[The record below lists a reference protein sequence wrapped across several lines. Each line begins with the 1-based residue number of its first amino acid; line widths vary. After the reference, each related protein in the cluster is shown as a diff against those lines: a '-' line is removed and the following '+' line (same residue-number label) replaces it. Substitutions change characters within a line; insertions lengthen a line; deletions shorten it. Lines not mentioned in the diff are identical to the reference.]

1 MNKKIF
7 IFTFLLI
14 ASPVFA
20 ADNPFRDEVINELP
34 PSLTGVEASKPAK
47 TSFTEKIK
55 GLFNRV
61 EKQDIESAKEVAI
74 AEPDK
79 EAAKAMKAIEKEQKA
94 KAKAAE
100 KEIENARKSAEKASK
115 QAEKE
120 QLELAKKAEEE
131 AQKLAKE
138 QAKAEEV
145 AAKEAAKLATNT
157 KKAEEKAIK
166 LAKKE
171 AKKLAKEQAKAE
183 KEAAKLAEKAQKAT
197 EEITL
202 ENNEVA
208 EEQTEIP
215 AVSEGEEKTTLTNT
229 AYEGSVETTKIIQ
242 VDDCVKIAMENH
254 PAIKS
259 ALSNSEIYKTKI
271 GQAWSNFFPTFSA
284 GLSYSRNDM
293 QVANFAFPTQEYD
306 MFYAPTISGNM
317 LLFDFGKTKAQAD
330 LAKQT
335 YESTKFALEN
345 SINTVVYTVKQAY
358 YNLLFAQQ
366 QVKVYED
373 TVADFTLHL
382 EQAKAYYDIG
392 TKAKIDVL
400 TAEYNLGR
408 AKLNLIQAK
417 NTLKVAYVQLSNAM
431 GKPDYSDYD
440 VVDNL
445 TKKAYG
451 IEVEE
456 AVQTAF
462 ETSPQLLAAKK
473 KADASGLLVR
483 ASKRAFMPNVSAFG
497 GYTRGGKKVDTDYGY
512 QFGAQINYAN
522 VNLMQLKKQV
532 DEAKATHNKDV
543 ADYESAKQNIYFEVK
558 QAHINMT
565 NAQESITVSK
575 LSMDQAKEQYDQA
588 SGRYKVGLGDAI
600 ELKDAETTYRNA
612 QLDYYNSLLNYH
624 VSAANL
630 ERLMG
635 VPLES
640 SDVDLL

>member
-1 MNKKIF
+1 MNKKLF
-7 IFTFLLI
+7 IFMFLVM

-20 ADNPFRDEVINELP
+20 IDNPFREEVINEVPPTLP
-34 PSLTGVEASKPAK
+34 QVEVQKP
-47 TSFTEKIK
+47 SFTEKVK
-55 GLFNRV
+55 SLFTRD
-61 EKQDIESAKEVAI
+61 EKIEKAKDVKVV
-74 AEPDK
+74 EPDK
-79 EAAKAMKAIEKEQKA
+79 ETAAKIKAIEKEQKA

-100 KEIENARKSAEKASK
+100 KEIEDARKAAEKASK
-115 QAEKE
+115 QVEKA
-120 QLELAKKAEEE
+120 QLE
-131 AQKLAKE
+131 
-138 QAKAEEV
+138 
-145 AAKEAAKLATNT
+145 AT
-157 KKAEEKAIK
+157 K
-166 LAKKE
+166 
-171 AKKLAKEQAKAE
+171 KAE
-183 KEAAKLAEKAQKAT
+183 KEAKAAAELAEKTAKEKAKEAEKQAKLAEKEAKKAAKSKKA
-197 EEITL
+197 EAVEL
-202 ENNEVA
+202 EVGEVQAVA
-208 EEQTEIP
+208 E
-215 AVSEGEEKTTLTNT
+215 GENTTTLTNT
-229 AYEGSVETTKIIQ
+229 AYEASVETTRIME
-242 VDDCVKIAMENH
+242 VDECVKIAMENH

-271 GQAWSNFFPTFSA
+271 AQAWSNFFPTFSA

-330 LAKQT
+330 LAKRT

-345 SINTVVYTVKQAY
+345 SINTVVFTVKQAY

-440 VVDNL
+440 VTDTL
-445 TKKAYG
+445 TKKAYA
-451 IEVEE
+451 IEVDE
-456 AVQTAF
+456 AVNTAF
-462 ETSPQLLAAKK
+462 ETSPELLAAKK

-512 QFGAQINYAN
+512 QFGAQINYTT
-522 VNLMQLKKQV
+522 VNLMLLKKQV

-635 VPLES
+635 VPLKS

>member
-1 MNKKIF
+1 MLVDI
-7 IFTFLLI
+7 
-14 ASPVFA
+14 
-20 ADNPFRDEVINELP
+20 
-34 PSLTGVEASKPAK
+34 
-47 TSFTEKIK
+47 EKI
-55 GLFNRV
+55 
-61 EKQDIESAKEVAI
+61 EKAKDVKVV
-74 AEPDK
+74 EPDK
-79 EAAKAMKAIEKEQKA
+79 ETAAKIKAIEKEQAA

-100 KEIENARKSAEKASK
+100 KEIEEARKAAKKASK
-115 QAEKE
+115 QAEKA
-120 QLELAKKAEEE
+120 QL
-131 AQKLAKE
+131 
-138 QAKAEEV
+138 
-145 AAKEAAKLATNT
+145 EAAK
-157 KKAEEKAIK
+157 
-166 LAKKE
+166 
-171 AKKLAKEQAKAE
+171 KAE
-183 KEAAKLAEKAQKAT
+183 KEAKKAAKAQKA
-197 EEITL
+197 EAVEL
-202 ENNEVA
+202 EAGEVPAVA
-208 EEQTEIP
+208 E
-215 AVSEGEEKTTLTNT
+215 GENTTTLTNT
-229 AYEGSVETTKIIQ
+229 AYEGSVETTKIIK

-254 PAIKS
+254 PAIKA
-259 ALSNSEIYKTKI
+259 ALSNSEIYKSKI

-284 GLSYSRNDM
+284 GVSYSRNDM
-293 QVANFAFPTQEYD
+293 QVANFAFPTQKYD
-306 MFYAPTISGNM
+306 MFYAPTVSGNM

-330 LAKQT
+330 LAKRT

-345 SINTVVYTVKQAY
+345 SINTVVFTVKQAY

-366 QVKVYED
+366 QVRVYED

-440 VVDNL
+440 VTDTL
-445 TKKAYG
+445 TTKAYA
-451 IEVEE
+451 IEVDD
-456 AVQTAF
+456 AVNTAF

-512 QFGAQINYAN
+512 QLGAQINYTT
-522 VNLMQLKKQV
+522 VNLMLLKKQV

-612 QLDYYNSLLNYH
+612 QLDYYNSVLNYH

>member
-7 IFTFLLI
+7 IFMFLVM

-20 ADNPFRDEVINELP
+20 IDNPFREEVVSEVPPTLP
-34 PSLTGVEASKPAK
+34 AVEVQK
-47 TSFTEKIK
+47 TSFTDKLKSLFTRDTKIEK
-55 GLFNRV
+55 
-61 EKQDIESAKEVAI
+61 AKDVKAV
-74 AEPDK
+74 EPDK
-79 EAAKAMKAIEKEQKA
+79 ETAAKIKAIEKEQAA

-100 KEIENARKSAEKASK
+100 KEIEAARKAAEKASK
-115 QAEKE
+115 EAEKA
-120 QLELAKKAEEE
+120 QLE
-131 AQKLAKE
+131 
-138 QAKAEEV
+138 
-145 AAKEAAKLATNT
+145 AT
-157 KKAEEKAIK
+157 K
-166 LAKKE
+166 
-171 AKKLAKEQAKAE
+171 KAE
-183 KEAAKLAEKAQKAT
+183 KEAKEVAELAEKASKEKAKEAEKAAKIAAKEAEKQAKLAEKEAKKAVKTQKT
-197 EEITL
+197 ETVEL
-202 ENNEVA
+202 ETGEVPAVA
-208 EEQTEIP
+208 E
-215 AVSEGEEKTTLTNT
+215 GENTTTLTNT
-229 AYEGSVETTKIIQ
+229 AYEGSVETTKIIK
-242 VDDCVKIAMENH
+242 VDECVKIAMENH
-254 PAIKS
+254 PAIKA
-259 ALSNSEIYKTKI
+259 ALSNSEIYKSKI

-330 LAKQT
+330 LAKRT

-345 SINTVVYTVKQAY
+345 SINTVVFTVKQAY

-366 QVKVYED
+366 QVQVYED

-440 VVDNL
+440 VTDTL
-445 TKKAYG
+445 TKKAYA
-451 IEVEE
+451 IEVDD
-456 AVQTAF
+456 AVKTAF

-512 QFGAQINYAN
+512 QVGAQINYST
-522 VNLMQLKKQV
+522 VNLMLLKKQV

>member
-1 MNKKIF
+1 MNKKLF
-7 IFTFLLI
+7 IFMFLVM

-20 ADNPFRDEVINELP
+20 IDNPFREEVINELP
-34 PSLTGVEASKPAK
+34 PTLPQVEAQKP
-47 TSFTEKIK
+47 SFTDKVKSLFTRDEKI
-55 GLFNRV
+55 
-61 EKQDIESAKEVAI
+61 EKAKDVKAV
-74 AEPDK
+74 EPDK
-79 EAAKAMKAIEKEQKA
+79 ETAAKIKAIEKEQKA

-100 KEIENARKSAEKASK
+100 KEVEAARKAAEKASK
-115 QAEKE
+115 EAEKA
-120 QLELAKKAEEE
+120 QLE
-131 AQKLAKE
+131 
-138 QAKAEEV
+138 
-145 AAKEAAKLATNT
+145 AT
-157 KKAEEKAIK
+157 K
-166 LAKKE
+166 
-171 AKKLAKEQAKAE
+171 KAE
-183 KEAAKLAEKAQKAT
+183 KEAKEIAKKAEKQAKLAEKEAKKTAKT
-197 EEITL
+197 KKDEAVEL
-202 ENNEVA
+202 ETGEV
-208 EEQTEIP
+208 P
-215 AVSEGEEKTTLTNT
+215 AVDEGENKTTLTNT
-229 AYEGSVETTKIIQ
+229 AYEASVETTRIME
-242 VDDCVKIAMENH
+242 VDECVKIAMENH

-330 LAKQT
+330 LAKRT
-335 YESTKFALEN
+335 YESTQFALEN

-366 QVKVYED
+366 QVQVYEE

-440 VVDNL
+440 VTDTL
-445 TKKAYG
+445 TKKAYA
-451 IEVEE
+451 IEVDD
-456 AVQTAF
+456 AVNTAF

-512 QFGAQINYAN
+512 QFGAQINYST
-522 VNLMQLKKQV
+522 VNLMLLKKQV

-635 VPLES
+635 VPLQS

>member
-1 MNKKIF
+1 MNKKLF
-7 IFTFLLI
+7 IFMFLVM

-20 ADNPFRDEVINELP
+20 IDNPFREEVINELP
-34 PSLTGVEASKPAK
+34 PTLPQVEAQKP
-47 TSFTEKIK
+47 SFTDKVKSLFTRDEKI
-55 GLFNRV
+55 
-61 EKQDIESAKEVAI
+61 EKAKDVKAV
-74 AEPDK
+74 EPDK
-79 EAAKAMKAIEKEQKA
+79 ETAAKIKAIEKEQKA

-100 KEIENARKSAEKASK
+100 KEVEAARKAAEKASK
-115 QAEKE
+115 EAEKA
-120 QLELAKKAEEE
+120 QLE
-131 AQKLAKE
+131 
-138 QAKAEEV
+138 
-145 AAKEAAKLATNT
+145 AT
-157 KKAEEKAIK
+157 K
-166 LAKKE
+166 
-171 AKKLAKEQAKAE
+171 KAE
-183 KEAAKLAEKAQKAT
+183 KEAKEIAKKAEKQAKLAEKEAKKTAKT
-197 EEITL
+197 KKDEAVEL
-202 ENNEVA
+202 ETGEV
-208 EEQTEIP
+208 P
-215 AVSEGEEKTTLTNT
+215 AVDEGEKKTTLTNT
-229 AYEGSVETTKIIQ
+229 AYEASVETTRIME
-242 VDDCVKIAMENH
+242 VDECVKIAMENH

-259 ALSNSEIYKTKI
+259 ALSNSEIYKSKI

-293 QVANFAFPTQEYD
+293 QVANFAFPTQKYD

-330 LAKQT
+330 LAKRT
-335 YESTKFALEN
+335 YESTQFALEN

-366 QVKVYED
+366 QVQVYEE

-440 VVDNL
+440 VTDTL
-445 TKKAYG
+445 TKKAYA
-451 IEVEE
+451 IEVDD
-456 AVQTAF
+456 AVNTAF

-512 QFGAQINYAN
+512 QFGAQINYST
-522 VNLMQLKKQV
+522 VNLMLLKKQV

-635 VPLES
+635 VPLQS

>member
-1 MNKKIF
+1 MNKKLF
-7 IFTFLLI
+7 IFMFLVM

-20 ADNPFRDEVINELP
+20 NDNPFRDEVINELP
-34 PSLTGVEASKPAK
+34 PALSEVKMTEAK
-47 TSFTEKIK
+47 TPFTQ
-55 GLFNRV
+55 RV
-61 EKQDIESAKEVAI
+61 KNIFVRDNKDTAKEIKAVEPKTEAI
-74 AEPDK
+74 KTIDSVKKEQEKAEKELIKQQKAEAKALK
-79 EAAKAMKAIEKEQKA
+79 EAE
-94 KAKAAE
+94 KAAE
-100 KEIENARKSAEKASK
+100 
-115 QAEKE
+115 QV
-120 QLELAKKAEEE
+120 KKAE
-131 AQKLAKE
+131 LASIE
-138 QAKAEEV
+138 
-145 AAKEAAKLATNT
+145 
-157 KKAEEKAIK
+157 
-166 LAKKE
+166 
-171 AKKLAKEQAKAE
+171 KAE
-183 KEAAKLAEKAQKAT
+183 KEALKAKKLEEKELAKAEKQAKKNAK
-197 EEITL
+197 
-202 ENNEVA
+202 NEVNLVD
-208 EEQTEIP
+208 ENVETPETP
-215 AVSEGEEKTTLTNT
+215 LVTDGENKTTLTNT
-229 AYEGSVETTKIIQ
+229 AYEGSVETTKIMQ
-242 VDDCVKIAMENH
+242 VDECVKIAMENH

-259 ALSNSEIYKTKI
+259 ALSNTEIYKSKI

-284 GLSYSRNDM
+284 GLSYSRNDA
-293 QVANFAFPTQEYD
+293 QAANFAFPVQKYD

-330 LAKQT
+330 LAKRT
-335 YESTKFALEN
+335 YESTQFALEN

-366 QVKVYED
+366 QVQVYED

-408 AKLNLIQAK
+408 AKLNLIQAN
-417 NTLKVAYVQLSNAM
+417 NTMKVAYVQLSNAM
-431 GKPDYSDYD
+431 GKPEYSDYD
-440 VVDNL
+440 VVDTL
-445 TKKAYG
+445 TKKAYSVS
-451 IEVEE
+451 VED
-456 AVQTAF
+456 AVNTAF
-462 ETSPQLLAAKK
+462 ETSPELLAAKK
-473 KADASGLLVR
+473 KADASGLLIK
-483 ASKRAFMPNVSAFG
+483 ASKRAFTPNVSAFG
-497 GYTRGGKKVDTDYGY
+497 GYTRGGKKIDTDYGY
-512 QFGAQINYAN
+512 QFGAQINYST
-522 VNLMQLKKQV
+522 VNLMLLKKQV

-565 NAQESITVSK
+565 NAQESITVAK

-635 VPLES
+635 TPLES

>member
-1 MNKKIF
+1 MNKKLF
-7 IFTFLLI
+7 IFMFLAI

-20 ADNPFRDEVINELP
+20 IDNALKEEIVDELP
-34 PSLTGVEASKPAK
+34 PTLPAVEVQKP
-47 TSFTEKIK
+47 SFTDRVKSIFARDEKI
-55 GLFNRV
+55 
-61 EKQDIESAKEVAI
+61 EKAKETEAV
-74 AEPDK
+74 EPDK
-79 EAAKAMKAIEKEQKA
+79 ETAKKIKAIEKEQKE

-100 KEIENARKSAEKASK
+100 KEIEDARKAAEKASK
-115 QAEKE
+115 EAEKAQLQAAKQAEKE
-120 QLELAKKAEEE
+120 AKDAVKLAEKKAKEE
-131 AQKLAKE
+131 A
-138 QAKAEEV
+138 KAAEK
-145 AAKEAAKLATNT
+145 AAK
-157 KKAEEKAIK
+157 I
-166 LAKKE
+166 
-171 AKKLAKEQAKAE
+171 AE
-183 KEAAKLAEKAQKAT
+183 KEAKTQKA
-197 EEITL
+197 EAVEL
-202 ENNEVA
+202 EA
-208 EEQTEIP
+208 GEIP
-215 AVSEGEEKTTLTNT
+215 AVAEGEDTTTLTNT
-229 AYEGSVETTKIIQ
+229 AYEGSVETTKIIK
-242 VDDCVKIAMENH
+242 VDECVKIAMENH
-254 PAIKS
+254 PAIKA
-259 ALSNSEIYKTKI
+259 ALSNSEIYKSKI

-284 GLSYSRNDM
+284 GVSYSRNDM

-306 MFYAPTISGNM
+306 MFYAPTLSANM

-330 LAKQT
+330 LAKRT

-345 SINTVVYTVKQAY
+345 SINNVVFTVKQAY

-366 QVKVYED
+366 QVQVYED

-417 NTLKVAYVQLSNAM
+417 NTLKVAYVQLSNAI
-431 GKPDYSDYD
+431 GKPEYSDYD
-440 VVDNL
+440 VTDTL
-445 TKKAYG
+445 TKKAYS
-451 IEVEE
+451 IEIED
-456 AVQTAF
+456 AVKTAF
-462 ETSPQLLAAKK
+462 ETSPELLATKK

-483 ASKRAFMPNVSAFG
+483 ASRRAFLPNVSAFG
-497 GYTRGGKKVDTDYGY
+497 GYTRGGKKVNTDYGY
-512 QFGAQINYAN
+512 QFGGQINYAN

-532 DEAKATHNKDV
+532 DEAKATHDKDV

-600 ELKDAETTYRNA
+600 ELKDAETTYRNS

>member
-1 MNKKIF
+1 MNKKLF
-7 IFTFLLI
+7 IFMFLVM
-14 ASPVFA
+14 ASPVLA
-20 ADNPFRDEVINELP
+20 SDNPFRDEVINELP
-34 PSLTGVEASKPAK
+34 PTLTEVKTTEAK
-47 TSFTEKIK
+47 TPFVQRVKDLFTRDDKD
-55 GLFNRV
+55 L
-61 EKQDIESAKEVAI
+61 AKEVEVV
-74 AEPDK
+74 EPKGEALKTIDSVKKEQEK
-79 EAAKAMKAIEKEQKA
+79 EAKELKKQQKELE
-94 KAKAAE
+94 KAA
-100 KEIENARKSAEKASK
+100 KEAEKV
-115 QAEKE
+115 AE
-120 QLELAKKAEEE
+120 QAKKAELE
-131 AQKLAKE
+131 AIE
-138 QAKAEEV
+138 
-145 AAKEAAKLATNT
+145 
-157 KKAEEKAIK
+157 
-166 LAKKE
+166 
-171 AKKLAKEQAKAE
+171 KAE
-183 KEAAKLAEKAQKAT
+183 KEALKVQKQKDKELAKAEKQAKKDAKNVVNEVTLVDENQEVAT
-197 EEITL
+197 ET
-202 ENNEVA
+202 
-208 EEQTEIP
+208 P
-215 AVSEGEEKTTLTNT
+215 AVVENTEEKTTLTNT
-229 AYEGSVETTKIIQ
+229 AYEGSVETTKIIK
-242 VDDCVKIAMENH
+242 VDECIKIAMENH

-271 GQAWSNFFPTFSA
+271 GQAWSNYFPTFSA
-284 GLSYSRNDM
+284 GLSYSKNDM
-293 QVANFAFPTQEYD
+293 QVANFAFPTQKYE

-330 LAKQT
+330 LAKRT
-335 YESTKFALEN
+335 YEATKFALEN
-345 SINTVVYTVKQAY
+345 SINTVVFTVKQAY

-366 QVKVYED
+366 QVQVYED

-440 VVDNL
+440 VTDTL

-456 AVQTAF
+456 AVNTAF
-462 ETSPQLLAAKK
+462 ETSPELLAAKK

-497 GYTRGGKKVDTDYGY
+497 GYTRGGKKMDTDYGY
-512 QFGAQINYAN
+512 QVGAQINYAN
-522 VNLMQLKKQV
+522 VNLMLLKKQV
-532 DEAKATHNKDV
+532 DEARATHNKDV
-543 ADYESAKQNIYFEVK
+543 ADYENVKQNIYFEVK

>member
-1 MNKKIF
+1 MNKKLF
-7 IFTFLLI
+7 IFMFLVM

-20 ADNPFRDEVINELP
+20 IDNPFREEVINELP
-34 PSLTGVEASKPAK
+34 PTLPQVEAQKP
-47 TSFTEKIK
+47 SFTDKVKSLFTRDEKI
-55 GLFNRV
+55 
-61 EKQDIESAKEVAI
+61 EKAKDVKAV
-74 AEPDK
+74 EPDK
-79 EAAKAMKAIEKEQKA
+79 ETAAKIKAIEKEQKA

-100 KEIENARKSAEKASK
+100 KEVEAARKAAEKASK
-115 QAEKE
+115 EAEKA
-120 QLELAKKAEEE
+120 QLE
-131 AQKLAKE
+131 
-138 QAKAEEV
+138 
-145 AAKEAAKLATNT
+145 AT
-157 KKAEEKAIK
+157 K
-166 LAKKE
+166 
-171 AKKLAKEQAKAE
+171 KAE
-183 KEAAKLAEKAQKAT
+183 KEAKEIAKKAEKQAKLAEKEAKKTAKT
-197 EEITL
+197 KKDEAVEL
-202 ENNEVA
+202 ETGEV
-208 EEQTEIP
+208 P
-215 AVSEGEEKTTLTNT
+215 AVDEGENKTTLTNT
-229 AYEGSVETTKIIQ
+229 AYEASVETTRIME
-242 VDDCVKIAMENH
+242 VDECVKIAMENH

-259 ALSNSEIYKTKI
+259 ALSNSEIYKSKI

-293 QVANFAFPTQEYD
+293 QVANFAFPTQKYD

-330 LAKQT
+330 LAKRT
-335 YESTKFALEN
+335 YESTQFALEN
-345 SINTVVYTVKQAY
+345 SINTVVFTVKQAY

-366 QVKVYED
+366 QVQVYEE

-440 VVDNL
+440 VTDTL
-445 TKKAYG
+445 TKKAYA
-451 IEVEE
+451 IEVDD
-456 AVQTAF
+456 AVNTAF

-512 QFGAQINYAN
+512 QFGAQINYST
-522 VNLMQLKKQV
+522 VNLMLLKKQV

-635 VPLES
+635 VPLQS
-640 SDVDLL
+640 SDVDLI